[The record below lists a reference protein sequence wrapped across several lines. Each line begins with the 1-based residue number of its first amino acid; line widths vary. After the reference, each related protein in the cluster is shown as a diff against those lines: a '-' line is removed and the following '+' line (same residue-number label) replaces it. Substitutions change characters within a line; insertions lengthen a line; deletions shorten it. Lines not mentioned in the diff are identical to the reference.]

1 MKTKMEV
8 FHMEK
13 TERNYKSKPRKREVK
28 YPEFQAYVKQRL
40 RDGNPLSGSE
50 LQDMF
55 KEAFSSFFETAFN
68 SELDDELGYSKY
80 DYKNRSGENARNGTY
95 SKTLKSDIAGEFQ
108 VDVPRDRNGD
118 FEPQIVKKHEKDISS
133 IDDKII
139 SMYAKGMS
147 MEAINSHIEDIYQ
160 FSVSKEQISR
170 VTDKIIPLAKEW
182 QNRPLEPLY
191 TVLFLDGMSFDVRE
205 NGSYQKKT
213 VYVILGIRID
223 GRKELLGLW
232 IGENETSKYWLS
244 ILNDL
249 KSRGVEDILIACV
262 DGLNGFEQAINSV
275 YPETKI
281 QRCIVHIIRNC
292 TRWVNYKDRKEFC
305 KDMKPIYKAVNE
317 ESALESLVE
326 FDEKWGKKY
335 PYAVKVWQ
343 DHWGGIK
350 TMFEYSPEIRHVI
363 YTTNAIEGFNN
374 GVKRITKTK
383 SSFPSDEA
391 LFKLLYLI
399 SQDITKKWTMPI
411 PNWSLII
418 NQFMIYFEKRLEKY
432 L

>member
-1 MKTKMEV
+1 MKDKKKSPLVNEE
-8 FHMEK
+8 FIK
-13 TERNYKSKPRKREVK
+13 ERYRS
-28 YPEFQAYVKQRL
+28 
-40 RDGNPLSGSE
+40 GNPLTADE
-50 LQDMF
+50 IQNMF
-55 KEAFSSFFETAFN
+55 KDAFSHIFESCFQ
-68 SELDDELGYSKY
+68 SEIEDELGYSKY
-80 DYKNRSGENARNGTY
+80 DYQSKETNNSRNGY
-95 SKTLKSDIAGEFQ
+95 SKKKLKSDIAGEFE
-108 VDVPRDRNGD
+108 VEIPRDRNGEY
-118 FEPQIVKKHEKDISS
+118 EPQLVKKHQKDISS
-133 IDDKII
+133 IDDKIL

-147 MEAINSHIEDIYQ
+147 TEAINSHIEDIYK
-160 FSVSKEQISR
+160 FSVSKEQVSR
-170 VTDKIIPLAKEW
+170 VTDKIIPIAKEW
-182 QNRPLEPLY
+182 QNRPLDRLY
-191 TVLFLDGMSFDVRE
+191 TVIFLDGMSFDVRE

-213 VYVILGIRID
+213 VYVIIGIRID

-232 IGENETSKYWLS
+232 IGENETSKYWLT

-275 YPETKI
+275 YPLAKI

-292 TRWVNYKDRKEFC
+292 TRYVNYKDRKPFC
-305 KDMKPIYKAVNE
+305 ADMKPIYKAVNE
-317 ESALESLVE
+317 EDALESLVK

-343 DHWGGIK
+343 NNWDGIK

-374 GVKRITKTK
+374 GIKRITKTK
-383 SSFPSDEA
+383 NSFVSNES
-391 LFKLLYLI
+391 LFKLLYLV

-411 PNWSLII
+411 PNWSLIF
-418 NQFMIYFEKRLEKY
+418 NQLLIYFEERLEKH

>member
-1 MKTKMEV
+1 MEN
-8 FHMEK
+8 K
-13 TERNYKSKPRKREVK
+13 KSRKERNYS
-28 YPEFQAYVKQRL
+28 FQLPIETKEYVKQRYKE
-40 RDGNPLSGSE
+40 GNPVKAE
-50 LQDMF
+50 EVNEAFKDMF
-55 KEAFSSFFETAFN
+55 KDFFEQMFQTEME
-68 SELDDELGYSKY
+68 SKLGYSKY
-80 DYKNRSGENARNGTY
+80 DYKNKETENSRNGY
-95 SKTLKSDIAGEFQ
+95 SKKRLKSDIAGEFE
-108 VDVPRDRNGD
+108 VNIPRDRNGD
-118 FEPQIVKKHEKDISS
+118 YEPQMVEKHQRDISS
-133 IDDKII
+133 IEDKIL

-147 MEAINSHIEDIYQ
+147 TSAINSHIEDLYK
-160 FSVSKEQISR
+160 FSVSKEQVTRI
-170 VTDKIIPLAKEW
+170 TDKILPLAKEW
-182 QNRPLEPLY
+182 QNRPLEGCY
-191 TVLFLDGMSFDVRE
+191 TVVFLDGMSFDVRE
-205 NGSYQKKT
+205 DGTYRKKT
-213 VYVILGIRID
+213 VYVIIGINLD
-223 GRKELLGLW
+223 GRKELMGLW

-275 YPETKI
+275 YPQTKI

-292 TRWVNYKDRKEFC
+292 TRYVNYKDRKVFC
-305 KDMKPIYKAVNE
+305 NDMKPIYKAVNE

-343 DHWGGIK
+343 NNWDGIK

-383 SSFPSDEA
+383 NSFTSDES
-391 LFKLLYLI
+391 LFKLLYLV

-411 PNWSLII
+411 PNWSLIF
-418 NQFMIYFEKRLEKY
+418 NQILIYFEERLEKF

>member
-1 MKTKMEV
+1 
-8 FHMEK
+8 MEK
-13 TERNYKSKPRKREVK
+13 TQRKSRKREVK

-55 KEAFSSFFETAFN
+55 KEAFSGFFEAAFN

-95 SKTLKSDIAGEFQ
+95 SKTLKSDLAGEFQ

-118 FEPQIVKKHEKDISS
+118 YEPQIVKKHEKDISS

-147 MEAINSHIEDIYQ
+147 MDAINSHIEDIYQ

-170 VTDKIIPLAKEW
+170 VTDKILPIAKDW
-182 QNRPLEPLY
+182 QTRPLEPLY

-223 GRKELLGLW
+223 GKKELLGLW

-292 TRWVNYKDRKEFC
+292 TKWVNYKDRKEFC

-399 SQDITKKWTMPI
+399 SQDITKKWTMPV